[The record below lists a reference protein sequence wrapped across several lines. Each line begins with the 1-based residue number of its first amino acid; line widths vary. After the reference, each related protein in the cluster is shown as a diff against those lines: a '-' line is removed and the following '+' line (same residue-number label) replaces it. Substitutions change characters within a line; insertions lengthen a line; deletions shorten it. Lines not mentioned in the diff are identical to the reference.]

1 LFLEVEMKMFH
12 FSGHDIPRADIIN
25 ARVSCSYAD
34 LTLFVDIELEGGT
47 TMSLSQDDSL
57 VFMEDFIKRI
67 RDERGTD

>member
-1 LFLEVEMKMFH
+1 MKMFH

-34 LTLFVDIELEGGT
+34 LTLFVDIELEGGA

-57 VFMEDFIKRI
+57 AFMEDFIKRI
-67 RDERGTD
+67 RDERASD